1 VYTWLKFIFFS
12 RLVDVKNKDV
22 GLVTLACIV
31 VQDSGTVVLT
41 KLKDLH

>member
-1 VYTWLKFIFFS
+1 MKLIFFTK
-12 RLVDVKNKDV
+12 LLDVTNRNV

-31 VQDSGTVVLT
+31 VQQGGTAVLT